1 MPTGLPSPLPSPAPA
16 PPPALAAR
24 RGPPAAVD
32 RPPAGRNNP
41 LRRLGA
47 ILYRF
52 RWVVPLPI
60 LAAAALG
67 VAASRR
73 VKPEYVAR
81 ATVWVEADE
90 GAMGNE
96 GTGPIRSADLL
107 QSDAWVELLRSY
119 AVLDP
124 VVREERLY
132 LSYPVAR
139 DSTLFRT
146 FLLKESFRPG
156 GYRLTVDASGR
167 GFELATREGVT
178 LQRGAAGDSVGNG
191 AGFAWLP
198 PPGTLAAGRR
208 VEFEVTTPRD
218 AAYRLGERLVTR
230 LAKNGTFLRLELEG
244 TDPGRIASTLNTLTG
259 RYVTVAGDLKRARL
273 KELEGILQEQ
283 LAYAAASLQEEET
296 ALQRFRVGTITLP
309 TDRGSPIVPGVEA
322 TQDPAFGN
330 FFGLNLEREQLRRD
344 REALQRALASGTG
357 GGVSVAAL
365 EVLPSVQRSS
375 QIASALQE
383 LTAKRAE
390 ARVLSAQYTDL
401 YKPLSRLQ
409 GEIATLETQTIPALA
424 SGLLGELNAREATVE
439 GLIRSASGQLRG
451 IPPRA
456 IEEARLRRR
465 VDIAENL
472 YKLLQQRYEEAR
484 LAAVTSIPDVRV
496 LDEAAVP
503 YSPVRDARLQIIF
516 LFSMAG
522 VGLVVAGAV
531 LFDRFNPR
539 LAYPEQVT
547 EGLGLPILGAIPR
560 ARAAAALR
568 GQDAAQLSE
577 SFRNLRLGLVHAS
590 GAAGPFT
597 LTITSPGS
605 GDGKSFVSSNLAAT
619 FSEQGQRTILVD
631 GDVRRGTLHRALGCS
646 RKPGLMDFLAGERS
660 AEEIIQRTQY
670 PNLDFISV
678 GTRSGPGPELLG
690 TGRMAELFAHLRA
703 SYGVILVDSPPMG
716 ACVDPLV
723 LATLTRDM
731 LVVLRTDATDRQLA
745 EWNLQVVDRLPIRV
759 LGAAVNGISVRGVY
773 RAYGYMDGYAY
784 EPLVE
789 DAGRVALPAGV

>member
-16 PPPALAAR
+16 SPPVPAAR
-24 RGPPAAVD
+24 RAPPAAAD
-32 RPPAGRNNP
+32 RAPAGRNNP

-60 LAAAALG
+60 VAAAALG
-67 VAASRR
+67 VAASRQ

-90 GAMGNE
+90 GAMGSE

-146 FLLKESFRPG
+146 FRLKDSFRPG
-156 GYRLTVDASGR
+156 TYTLEVDGSGR
-167 GFELATREGVT
+167 GFQLAAGEGVT
-178 LQRGAAGDSVGNG
+178 LQRGAVGDSVGSE

-198 PPGTLAAGRR
+198 PPGALAAQRR

-244 TDPGRIASTLNTLTG
+244 TDPRRIASTLNTLTE
-259 RYVTVAGDLKRARL
+259 RYVTVAGELKRARL

-330 FFGLNLEREQLRRD
+330 FFGLNLEREQVRRD
-344 REALQRALASGTG
+344 REALQRAMGAG

-375 QIASALQE
+375 QIAHTLQE

-390 ARVLSAQYTDL
+390 ARVLAAQYTDL
-401 YKPLSRLQ
+401 YKPLARLQ
-409 GEIATLETQTIPALA
+409 GEIAALETQTIPALA
-424 SGLLGELNAREATVE
+424 SSLLGELNAREATLE

-465 VDIAENL
+465 VDIAEDL

-503 YSPVRDARLQIIF
+503 YSPVRDPRLQIIF

-568 GQDAAQLSE
+568 GHDAAQLSE

-619 FSEQGQRTILVD
+619 FSEQGQRTVLVD
-631 GDVRRGTLHRALGCS
+631 GDVRRGSLHRALGCS
-646 RKPGLMDFLAGERS
+646 RKPGLMDYLAGERS
-660 AEEIIQRTQY
+660 ADEIIQRTPY
-670 PNLDFISV
+670 PNLDFIAV

-703 SYGVILVDSPPMG
+703 TYGVILVDSPPMG

-784 EPLVE
+784 ESIAE
-789 DAGRVALPAGV
+789 DAGRPALPAGVG